1 LIEPASRPLP
11 ALRLSA
17 LDVVPVQAD
26 GQRVFCLRD
35 RTEPGAAQLVVS
47 QPALLLASLLDGQR
61 TLPGVSAA
69 FLLRTG
75 ARLSESEIAR
85 FVQRLDE
92 ANLLDSDGFRQ
103 RLEQQRRA
111 YFEQSTRPAVHAEA
125 AYPADGRELETFLD
139 ALYTAEDG
147 PGGPPQLA
155 SGPSA
160 RALIAPHIDLR
171 RGGPTYAWTYKAL
184 AEREPAELYLLL
196 GTCHTP
202 MRSPLAASR
211 KPYETPLGLV
221 ALDHDFL
228 DTLQATYPADL
239 YEDEFSHRGEHSL
252 EFQALYL
259 RYLQRAGESAQ
270 AGIVPLL
277 CGSLSECVPS
287 GVSPQAVQPVVDA
300 VAALRETLAMCDRRV
315 CLIAGADLAHVG
327 PQFGDPAPVTN
338 GLLEVVGRSDAEMLE
353 LICRG
358 EAEGFYQQVMA
369 NGDARR
375 VCGLAPIYYLL
386 SLIGPSEGRL
396 LKYTQ
401 WVDPQGHGSVTF
413 AGVIFEGEAV
423 S

>member
-1 LIEPASRPLP
+1 
-11 ALRLSA
+11 
-17 LDVVPVQAD
+17 
-26 GQRVFCLRD
+26 VFCLRD

-75 ARLSESEIAR
+75 ARLTESEIAR

-92 ANLLDSDGFRQ
+92 ANLLDSEAFRY
-103 RLEQQRRA
+103 RLEQRRQA
-111 YFEQSTRPAVHAEA
+111 YFEQLTRPAIHAEA
-125 AYPADGRELETFLD
+125 AYPADRGELERFLE

-171 RGGPTYAWTYKAL
+171 RGGTTYAWTYKAL
-184 AEREPAELYLLL
+184 AEREPAELYVLL

-211 KPYETPLGLV
+211 KPYDTPLGLV
-221 ALDHDFL
+221 PLDREFL
-228 DTLQATYPADL
+228 DALQSTYAADL
-239 YEDEFSHRGEHSL
+239 YEDEFNHRGEHSL

-259 RYLQRAGESAQ
+259 RYLQRVGESSE

-277 CGSLSECVPS
+277 CGSLHDWVPP
-287 GVSPQAVQPVVDA
+287 GASPQAVRSVAEA
-300 VAALRETLAMCDRRV
+300 VTALRQTLAGCGRRV

-327 PQFGDPAPVTN
+327 PHFGDPAPVTN

-353 LICRG
+353 LVCRG
-358 EAEGFYQQVMA
+358 DAEGFYQQVMA
-369 NGDARR
+369 DGDGRR

-386 SLIGPSEGRL
+386 SLIGPTEGRL

-401 WVDPQGHGSVTF
+401 WVDPQGQGSVTF
-413 AGVIFEGEAV
+413 AGVIFEE
-423 S
+423 